1 MSNSIFEVPLPNGT
15 IVEVPD
21 APNPEF
27 ARARARLYFQQSDP
41 EGYAAWAAQ
50 QPAGG
55 FVERVGRGVDE
66 MQGRLYGFAEAVGG
80 ATGIEGLE
88 QFGRE
93 GRRRNVIEAEAAMPE
108 ARMRSFGE
116 AEGIGGILRAGQQAI
131 AGSVPE
137 LPLPLAGGVAGAA
150 AGSAFGPVGTLLG
163 GIAGAAAG
171 AFPSLTGGN
180 VATQALQEVA
190 AGRPDVAPS
199 PGVALA
205 AAVPQAALSGALD
218 MLTLRLARV
227 IGVPAEEV
235 GRALLP
241 RIARGIGAGAA
252 TEVPEE
258 VLQQAIERAQAGQSV
273 LDEDAMRDY
282 REAAAGAVFAG
293 GAFGGTAAGV
303 FGRRPGQEARP
314 PEPPAEEPPA
324 AEAPPPVAP
333 LPNLPD
339 YFYQIDPEPEPIT
352 DPEEARRYLR
362 TTGDGESRP
371 GFEVTDEEAV
381 RLANDKQLRT
391 YQGVVE
397 GRRSELLNRFL
408 GFSDIRTLEE
418 APTEEGAA
426 PTTRE
431 VRDLQAVNLQQRLTQ
446 LAARPENDLD
456 LENISP
462 KRVAQ
467 LVFQRFQ
474 GVEQTPTAQDVTR
487 VRQQFEALREAG
499 YFERGSERGTFRFAP
514 RNIENLE
521 ERIRQRQPTPAA
533 PPVEQKP
540 GDFQAETPPV
550 APPAEAAP
558 PDLPGFEAPRTPE
571 QLAER
576 RREAGDVFARTDP
589 TQLVARVQTDDAF
602 ATSYLDRLFGAMG
615 KNPSQKGVM
624 TQARREGIILEPEQ
638 ASQFIQRG
646 KQLGLLNQINNYIP
660 PAKRTAP
667 PAQPPAAT
675 PAPAPAPTPV
685 ATPPAPPVA
694 QQPPATFKVGD
705 RVQFKWNT
713 GQTVSDGQVL
723 QVAKNG
729 RVKIRG
735 WRNRLGSP
743 NPVEVTEWVPVSNL
757 IPYTRDAQPP
767 TATTPPTPPA
777 EPPAPALPPPTTPAP
792 RELTPP
798 PAPPPAPKKTPVPR
812 KKKKAAPPPT
822 PAPETA
828 APGEPAVPT
837 AQETATARGGRI
849 VYEDNDVA
857 IIATPIFNPLSKTG
871 LYYIGF
877 DKVRG
882 LPGVRS
888 IESLPDSGSAI
899 FNAEQTARLKQ
910 ALRDH
915 EAREEAELKA
925 NPLGPFKDS
934 NLVVSNSVPDNVAE
948 YAQNLIKML
957 GLENQ
962 QIMLMSGGDGNLETA
977 ANYNLLG
984 RYRSYMLQAEQDVK
998 PGGPSFGVTVSA
1010 RSGPTH
1016 YVVGLRPGMKPAMQF
1031 ETLAHEIGHVFQR
1044 VALDNADA
1052 ATQAEIQRAFEA
1064 WLAKN
1069 KSAGTATY
1077 LQQLR
1082 TYQTAQELT
1091 DIGLP
1096 DRVPQ
1101 AANLAPYWHSF
1112 NEWFAD
1118 QVARWAT
1125 TDQQPVSLID
1135 RFFKSVANAY
1145 KKIVNSLSDRLAPD
1159 TTVANFIRSY
1169 VNGQYRNPSIEMSQ
1183 GLRSGA
1189 NAGIAFLTPELD
1201 ISRSAATG
1209 ESPIKKATRDY
1220 ITGPLKWVASPIM
1233 TIGKVRQEIKPA
1245 ADVQEGILHR
1255 KNAATIDLE
1264 SRVESFARL
1273 NPASRKTVTEAWAQ
1287 ASRTR
1292 KAPDTSALTAE
1303 EKQALS
1309 DLIAGGQ
1316 RAFDWL
1322 VESYVLESFNPAA
1335 ATNAADKARLEAFW
1349 ARNIGK
1355 HLWEIPEVELRAA
1368 SPKGFSEMQSMQ
1380 RLRNPYYMPMIATGS
1395 HFLAVYKR
1403 GPDGERTGKPLR
1415 MIAFTPLNFA
1425 QKMRNFANP
1434 EAEARAEL
1442 QRQFPDASR
1451 YYISERPTEF
1461 SSDNDAQ
1468 QLRGQG
1474 DFIAEYLQ
1482 RLTNIPKVASS
1493 REAQNLIGSML
1504 RQLDKAQL
1512 DRVFRPNQD
1521 ILQAVTPANVD
1532 SYVMD
1537 TVPRYFLGVANIAAR
1552 RATQGDWARAIQG
1565 LSNNDREFLNDL
1577 RDYSTTPTEAF
1588 SGARTAAFFML
1599 LGGALDTAALNALQ
1613 VFQTTMPML
1622 VRDGGIG
1629 ALKHIPAAYNL
1640 ATVVLGKALKKNENI
1655 SDALARR
1662 LKDPA
1667 EKAAFEQALK
1677 LGVFQP
1683 LFTNE
1688 SRGQVTV
1695 EGLKR
1700 AGVKNAQAWANRV
1713 NYTARLLG
1721 SLQQNA
1727 EQYNRAITFIAAYR
1741 AARENPSMIT
1751 KANKYDNTNYV
1762 GPTALFD
1769 YAVGKVADTQFTT
1782 TKEDR
1787 AYFQRFTPGAE
1798 LATQFMSF
1806 PVKMFE
1812 QFARHFMVAM
1822 EGIRKADP
1830 DLAKAGAVG
1839 FLGMAAPIV
1848 GLAGVWALPGA
1859 DFLRELLERIINL
1872 FWGGSANFDSD
1883 FRRWLG
1889 GGQTAEAFSRGVPH
1903 AFNSAALSRRLAV
1916 DPIPFNDLANAQ
1928 VLSLFGPFGSIL
1940 ESPVRA
1946 YEAWRRGNYWDVAAS
1961 LSPRALG
1968 NVIRGADIAYGT
1980 GEVRSLRGN
1989 TLVSREQ
1996 IEAIDSA
2003 SYFPVALRVA
2013 SGFGSPSVVSL
2024 RDGMA
2029 RAEEIARQNRAPQ
2042 ERLNQELSGYIADM
2056 IRAGRNG
2063 SGVDNAQAMRRFQ
2076 ERVREV
2082 VEENQKHI
2090 DAGRLDRV
2098 LNINMQALQRQ
2109 AYLEYSGRTSPEA
2122 LARAGSPRQRAYIA
2136 QEVELYNWR
2145 PTTRAQ

>member
-1 MSNSIFEVPLPNGT
+1 MAGSIFEVPLPNGT

-55 FVERVGRGVDE
+55 FIERAGRGVDE

-116 AEGIGGILRAGQQAI
+116 AEGVGGILRAGQQAI

-180 VATQALQEVA
+180 VAAQALQEVA

-303 FGRRPGQEARP
+303 FGRRPGQETRL

-339 YFYQIDPEPEPIT
+339 YFYQIDPEPTPIA
-352 DPEEARRYLR
+352 DPEQARRYLR
-362 TTGDGESRP
+362 ETGDGEFQPR
-371 GFEVTDEEAV
+371 FEVTDEEAIT
-381 RLANDKQLRT
+381 LANATQQRV

-408 GFSDIRTLEE
+408 ELPAVRTLEE

-431 VRDLQAVNLQQRLTQ
+431 IRDLQAVNLQQRLTQ

-467 LVFQRFQ
+467 LAFQLFQ
-474 GVEQTPTAQDVTR
+474 GVEQTPTAQDVAR

-550 APPAEAAP
+550 TPPAEVAP
-558 PDLPGFEAPRTPE
+558 PNLPGFEAPSTPE

-589 TQLVARVQTDDAF
+589 TQLVARVQTDNAF

-624 TQARREGIILEPEQ
+624 TQARRDGIILEPEQ

-660 PAKRTAP
+660 PAKRPAP
-667 PAQPPAAT
+667 VTQPPVAT
-675 PAPAPAPTPV
+675 PAPAPAPVVTPTPAPV
-685 ATPPAPPVA
+685 AQPPVPPVAAPQPTPVA
-694 QQPPATFKVGD
+694 QQPPSA
-705 RVQFKWNT
+705 
-713 GQTVSDGQVL
+713 
-723 QVAKNG
+723 
-729 RVKIRG
+729 
-735 WRNRLGSP
+735 
-743 NPVEVTEWVPVSNL
+743 
-757 IPYTRDAQPP
+757 
-767 TATTPPTPPA
+767 PPTPPT
-777 EPPAPALPPPTTPAP
+777 PALPPPTTPAP

-798 PAPPPAPKKTPVPR
+798 PATPPAPKKTPVPR
-812 KKKKAAPPPT
+812 KKKAAPPPT
-822 PAPETA
+822 PAPTPAPEAATPGTPPVPSAQATA
-828 APGEPAVPT
+828 K
-837 AQETATARGGRI
+837 ARGGRI

-857 IIATPIFNPLSKTG
+857 IIATPIRNPLSKTD

-888 IESLPDSGSAI
+888 VESLPDSGSAI

-998 PGGPSFGVTVSA
+998 PGGPSFGVTISA
-1010 RSGPTH
+1010 LRGPTH

-1069 KSAGTATY
+1069 KSANTATY
-1077 LQQLR
+1077 LQRMR

-1101 AANLAPYWHSF
+1101 AANLKPYWHSF

-1125 TDQQPVSLID
+1125 TDKEPVSLIG

-1159 TTVANFIRSY
+1159 ATVANFIRSY

-1201 ISRSAATG
+1201 ISRSATTG
-1209 ESPIKKATRDY
+1209 ESPVKKATRDY

-1264 SRVESFARL
+1264 SHVESFARL

-1349 ARNIGK
+1349 ARNQGK
-1355 HLWEIPEVELRAA
+1355 HLWEIPEAELRAA

-1395 HFLAVYKR
+1395 HFLAVYKK

-1700 AGVKNAQAWANRV
+1700 AGIKDAQAWANRV

-1848 GLAGVWALPGA
+1848 ALAGVWALPGA

-1903 AFNSAALSRRLAV
+1903 AFNSMALSRRLAV

-2136 QEVELYNWR
+2136 EEVELYNWR